1 MEMVSNPSSIAIAH
15 RFCNYL
21 KVPTYLQDSPPLVIV
36 SAQPQSATARSTRT
50 RFGC

>member
-36 SAQPQSATARSTRT
+36 SAQPQDQQGHALDVKVS
-50 RFGC
+50 